1 MHYHKVPLLCFLNA
15 ATEFILLVTVFILA
29 GVLRAF
35 SPIGSQ
41 FGMWDVWTFLP
52 VAGLYALANVAC
64 YAVEGTYRTLHVKN
78 WGKQLF
84 LVGLTNMAG
93 LALMATVFYTF
104 RVNQLSRL
112 LLVYYYLLSIV
123 VIVGKRFA
131 FDKAADA
138 YVRRND
144 IASRTLLIGSGEL
157 AQRFYAETFR
167 GKSPVS
173 LRYSG

>member
-1 MHYHKVPLLCFLNA
+1 MLRIENHTCIWYNNHNYSAIRRSVMHYHKVPLLRFLNA

-35 SPIGSQ
+35 SPIGSR

-84 LVGLTNMAG
+84 LVGLTNLAG

-112 LLVYYYLLSIV
+112 LLVYYYLLSIAV
-123 VIVGKRFA
+123 VGQAVC
-131 FDKAADA
+131 
-138 YVRRND
+138 
-144 IASRTLLIGSGEL
+144 L
-157 AQRFYAETFR
+157 
-167 GKSPVS
+167 
-173 LRYSG
+173 

>member
-1 MHYHKVPLLCFLNA
+1 MLVYGTITVTIRPYGGPSCIIIKVPLLCFLNA

-64 YAVEGTYRTLHVKN
+64 YAVEGTTARCMSRT
-78 WGKQLF
+78 GASSFF
-84 LVGLTNMAG
+84 LVGLTKPRRPGADG
-93 LALMATVFYTF
+93 H
-104 RVNQLSRL
+104 RVLHLPGQSASRL

-144 IASRTLLIGSGEL
+144 I
-157 AQRFYAETFR
+157 
-167 GKSPVS
+167 SPA
-173 LRYSG
+173 RC

>member
-84 LVGLTNMAG
+84 LSGLQT
-93 LALMATVFYTF
+93 
-104 RVNQLSRL
+104 
-112 LLVYYYLLSIV
+112 
-123 VIVGKRFA
+123 
-131 FDKAADA
+131 
-138 YVRRND
+138 
-144 IASRTLLIGSGEL
+144 
-157 AQRFYAETFR
+157 
-167 GKSPVS
+167 SPVW
-173 LRYSG
+173 R